1 MRIAVNTRLLLPGKL
16 DGMGWFAWHTLKR
29 MTESHPETEFIFFF
43 DRPWSEEF
51 VFGTNVTPVALFPQA
66 RHPFLYY
73 CWFEYAV
80 PAALKKYKADVFYS
94 PDGYLSLSTAIPQL
108 GVMHDLN
115 FEHYPD
121 DLPFLTRHYYRY
133 FFPKFAAKAA
143 RLATVSEYSKKDIMK
158 CYGISGEKIDVVY
171 NGVNDL
177 YRPVTENQKQQI
189 RNRYTGGAPYFI
201 FVGMLHQR
209 KNIANLLRA
218 FEQFKKQKTT
228 PVKLLIVGHRK
239 WWTSEMES
247 VFRSMEHA
255 DEVVFTGRQPI
266 EELVQM
272 VASAMAM
279 TYVSYF
285 EGFGVP
291 IVEAMKCGVPVIT
304 ASLTSMPEVSGDAA
318 LIVDP
323 FNVNEIAGAMQQIE
337 SDAELRTTLGTKGIA
352 RAEAF
357 SWEKTTEKIWNGL
370 QRIATN
376 R

>member
-51 VFGTNVTPVALFPQA
+51 VFGPNVTPVALFPQA

-247 VFRSMEHA
+247 VFRSMEHV
-255 DEVVFTGRQPI
+255 DDVVFTGRQPI

-337 SDAELRTTLGTKGIA
+337 SDAELRNTLGTKGIA

>member
-51 VFGTNVTPVALFPQA
+51 VFGPNVTPVALFPQA

>member
-51 VFGTNVTPVALFPQA
+51 VFGPNVTPVALFPQA

-255 DEVVFTGRQPI
+255 DDVVFTGRQPI

-337 SDAELRTTLGTKGIA
+337 SDAELRNTLGTKGIA

>member
-29 MTESHPETEFIFFF
+29 MTESHPETEFIFLF
-43 DRPWSEEF
+43 DRLWSEEF

-94 PDGYLSLSTAIPQL
+94 PDGYLSLSTAVPQL

-115 FEHYPD
+115 FEHYPG

-143 RLATVSEYSKKDIMK
+143 RLATVSEYSKKDIMN
-158 CYGISGEKIDVVY
+158 CYGISDDKIDVVY
-171 NGVNDL
+171 NGVNEL
-177 YRPVTENQKQQI
+177 YRPIPNDQQQQI

-218 FEQFKKQKTT
+218 FEQFKKQKST

-239 WWTSEMES
+239 WWTAEMES
-247 VFRSMEHA
+247 VFSSMEHA
-255 DEVVFTGRQPI
+255 SDVVFTGRQPI

-304 ASLTSMPEVSGDAA
+304 SSLTSMPEVSGDAA
-318 LIVDP
+318 VIVDP
-323 FNVNEIAGAMQQIE
+323 FNVNEIASAMHQIE
-337 SDAELRTTLGTKGIA
+337 SDAELRSTLGAKGIT
-352 RAEAF
+352 RAAAF
-357 SWEKTTEKIWNGL
+357 SWEKTSEKIWSGL

>member
-51 VFGTNVTPVALFPQA
+51 VFSTNVTPVALFPQA

-94 PDGYLSLSTAIPQL
+94 PDGYLSLSAAVPQL

-143 RLATVSEYSKKDIMK
+143 RLATVSEYSKQDIMK

-177 YRPVTENQKQQI
+177 YRPVTENQKQEI

-255 DEVVFTGRQPI
+255 DDVVFTGRQPI

>member
-51 VFGTNVTPVALFPQA
+51 VFGPNVTPVALFPQA

-218 FEQFKKQKTT
+218 FEQFKKQNTT

-337 SDAELRTTLGTKGIA
+337 SDAELRNTLGTKGIA

>member
-143 RLATVSEYSKKDIMK
+143 RLATVSEYSKQDIMK